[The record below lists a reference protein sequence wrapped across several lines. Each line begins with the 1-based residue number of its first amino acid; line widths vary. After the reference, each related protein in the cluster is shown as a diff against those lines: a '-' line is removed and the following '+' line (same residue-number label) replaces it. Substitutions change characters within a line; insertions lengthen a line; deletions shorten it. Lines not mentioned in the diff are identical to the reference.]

1 MSGINCLLSPV
12 IVQGGA
18 MMARPLRIEYPGAIY
33 HITARGNTRADIY
46 LQDRD
51 RTIFLELLGN
61 ICGRYH
67 WSCYAWCLMTNH
79 YHLVLETAEPNLSRG
94 MRQLNGIYAQTFNRR
109 HRRVGHLFQG
119 PFKSILVDRDSYLLE
134 VIRYVILNPVRARM
148 VKAAGQYPWS
158 NYREMIGKSEPPEWL
173 NRDWILSQYGKRTGS
188 AQQSFIKFIRAG
200 CNDTDLWNN
209 LRQQIYLGDEAFIE
223 KIHAHMD
230 IDKDLSEIP
239 RIQRR
244 FSGKPL
250 SLYLNK
256 YQDRN
261 QAILSAHEEGGYTQ
275 KEIADYLGIHYS
287 TASKIINNSHKRNQ

>member
-1 MSGINCLLSPV
+1 
-12 IVQGGA
+12 

-33 HITARGNTRADIY
+33 HITARGNSMADIY
-46 LQDRD
+46 FQNRD
-51 RTIFLELLGN
+51 RTIFLELLGKV
-61 ICGRYH
+61 CRRYH

-79 YHLVLETAEPNLSRG
+79 YHLVLETAEPNLSQG

-119 PFKSILVDRDSYLLE
+119 PFKCILVDRDSYLLE

-158 NYREMIGKSEPPEWL
+158 SYREMIGKSEPPEWS
-173 NRDWILSQYGKRTGS
+173 NRDWILSQYGKRTAS

-200 CNDTDLWNN
+200 CNDADLWNN

-223 KIHAHMD
+223 KIHAHLE

-261 QAILSAHEEGGYTQ
+261 QAILSAHEEGGFKQ

-287 TASKIINNSHKRNQ
+287 TVSKVINNSHKRNK